1 MPPLR
6 PRPRLLAAAAA
17 LLLAAAPAAAQGVWR
32 FEFPPVKDPLHAQFR
47 EALRTDGSL
56 GDMALSLNESLPLQR
71 DVVIEVAECGARR
84 SYYTPTRPAV
94 RLCYEFMLHL
104 GEMLEA
110 AGPEDA
116 NALGDAIGF
125 ILLHGISRAF
135 LDQLAVPAS
144 LPPHLAADELAAYTL
159 AMSEEERAAAFP
171 ALAML
176 QARELDWEG
185 GAPFTRARGEN
196 VICLLYGAD
205 PRAHG
210 WVVAEGLLPAT
221 RAAGCADE
229 FRDVSEYWEL
239 TIGEL
244 LEG

>member
-1 MPPLR
+1 MPTLR
-6 PRPRLLAAAAA
+6 SAPRLLAAAAA

-32 FEFPPVKDPLHAQFR
+32 VEYPPVKNPLHSHVR
-47 EALRTDGSL
+47 DALRADRSL
-56 GDMALSLNESLPLQR
+56 DEMARPLNEFFPLQR
-71 DVVIEVAECGARR
+71 DVVIEIAECGARR
-84 SYYTPTRPAV
+84 SYYTPSRPAI
-94 RLCYEFMLHL
+94 RLCYELLLHL
-104 GEMLEA
+104 GEMQ
-110 AGPEDA
+110 EDA
-116 NALGDAIGF
+116 GDAGADVLGNAFGF
-125 ILLHGISRAF
+125 ILVHGVSRAV
-135 LDQLAVPAS
+135 LDQFSVPTP
-144 LPPHLAADELAAYTL
+144 LPPHLAADELAAYML
-159 AMSEEERAAAFP
+159 AMSEEERAAVLP

-205 PRAHG
+205 PRAND
-210 WVVAEGLLPAT
+210 WVVAEGLLPAA

-239 TIGEL
+239 TLGEV